1 MRWSSLI
8 PTEHQEQV
16 AVIQWAKAMHTVLPE
31 LKLLFAIPNGGMR
44 PRVKFFKKGKIV
56 DISPEGQKLRKE
68 GVQPGVP
75 DLLLPVARHGYHG
88 LFVEMKRNG
97 ESQSPA
103 QEAWEALL
111 LDQGYAVS
119 VCHGTDVAIAELSGY
134 LALKA
139 WKPIGGKVQ

>member
-1 MRWSSLI
+1 MSWPSLI

-16 AVIQWAKAMHTVLPE
+16 AVIQWAKAMHAVLPE

-44 PRVKFFKKGKIV
+44 PRLKIFKKGKTI
-56 DISPEGQKLRKE
+56 DISPEGQKLHRE

-75 DLLLPVARHGYHG
+75 DLMLPVARHGFHG
-88 LFVEMKRNG
+88 LFVEMKRKG

-119 VCHGTDVAIAELSGY
+119 VCRGADIAIAELSGY
-134 LALKA
+134 LSRKA
-139 WKPIGGKVQ
+139 WKPTGGKNA